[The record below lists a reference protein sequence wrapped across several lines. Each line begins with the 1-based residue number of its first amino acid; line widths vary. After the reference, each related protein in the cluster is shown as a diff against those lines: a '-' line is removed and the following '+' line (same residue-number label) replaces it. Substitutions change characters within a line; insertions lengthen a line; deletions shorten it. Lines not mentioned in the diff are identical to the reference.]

1 MCTMFLYTEA
11 FLNASEC
18 YMFSN
23 LKKQVMKIEKHKEKS
38 KKLIVLNKFE
48 RRFENKSMVR
58 LHNFS
63 SASILRNSLLLAS
76 VLILAL
82 LPL

>member
-11 FLNASEC
+11 FLNASEW

-38 KKLIVLNKFE
+38 EKLIVLN
-48 RRFENKSMVR
+48 
-58 LHNFS
+58 
-63 SASILRNSLLLAS
+63 
-76 VLILAL
+76 
-82 LPL
+82 